1 MVLELGHP
9 VAVGRLTIH
18 SLEDVG
24 AGIAAA
30 AVHTRRLKA
39 KSCNFSSYLSL
50 PSRGE
55 RDWLRS
61 SRERGSHSCRAK
73 SLLGFCQPVIQS
85 LLGSGC
91 SQRTEVVLKLC
102 CHRSHCG
109 YASASSLS
117 ISGTPRR
124 SA

>member
-1 MVLELGHP
+1 MVFEFGHP

-39 KSCNFSSYLSL
+39 KSCNFSSSLSL

-61 SRERGSHSCRAK
+61 SREREREG
-73 SLLGFCQPVIQS
+73 VIHAA
-85 LLGSGC
+85 
-91 SQRTEVVLKLC
+91 QRVFWDF
-102 CHRSHCG
+102 
-109 YASASSLS
+109 ANQ
-117 ISGTPRR
+117 
-124 SA
+124 

>member
-91 SQRTEVVLKLC
+91 SQRTEIVC
-102 CHRSHCG
+102 MGYRSHCG
-109 YASASSLS
+109 YARAPSLS
-117 ISGTPRR
+117 ISGDTP
-124 SA
+124 

>member
-1 MVLELGHP
+1 MVFEFGHP

-24 AGIAAA
+24 AGIAAAAA

-61 SRERGSHSCRAK
+61 SRESFMPRKESFGILPTSDSVPPWK
-73 SLLGFCQPVIQS
+73 WLLP
-85 LLGSGC
+85 
-91 SQRTEVVLKLC
+91 KN
-102 CHRSHCG
+102 
-109 YASASSLS
+109 
-117 ISGTPRR
+117 
-124 SA
+124 

>member
-1 MVLELGHP
+1 MFEFGHP
-9 VAVGRLTIH
+9 VAVGRITIH

-24 AGIAAA
+24 AGIAAAA

-61 SRERGSHSCRAK
+61 SRESFMPRKESFGILPTSDSVPPWK
-73 SLLGFCQPVIQS
+73 WLLP
-85 LLGSGC
+85 
-91 SQRTEVVLKLC
+91 KN
-102 CHRSHCG
+102 
-109 YASASSLS
+109 
-117 ISGTPRR
+117 
-124 SA
+124 

>member
-1 MVLELGHP
+1 MAFEFGHP

-24 AGIAAA
+24 AGIAAAAA

-61 SRERGSHSCRAK
+61 SRERKRGSHSCRAK
-73 SLLGFCQPVIQS
+73 SLLGFCKPVIQS

-91 SQRTEVVLKLC
+91 SQRTEVVC
-102 CHRSHCG
+102 MG
-109 YASASSLS
+109 Y
-117 ISGTPRR
+117 
-124 SA
+124 